1 MSADG
6 SGEESPGDDTARA
19 DAGATEERGE
29 RLQKVLARAGIAS
42 RRVCEELIT
51 AGRVEVNGTTASTL
65 GTRVDPESDEIR
77 VDGERVVVSAHKVY
91 VVLNKPRGVVSTMS
105 DPQGR
110 RTLAD
115 FVGGFDERLFHV
127 GRLDTD
133 TDGLILLTNDG
144 DLAHRLAHPSF
155 GVSKVYVA
163 QVKAPVGRDVGR
175 RLLAGVELD
184 DGPAAAEAFR
194 VVQSQGDRA
203 LVELTLH
210 EGRNRIVRRMLDAV
224 GHPVLTLTRVAFGPL
239 QLGALAPGKARTLDR
254 REVAALLETASGHSA
269 VTPGGPRRRRTTRR
283 G

>member
-1 MSADG
+1 MGCVAWTMSADG
-6 SGEESPGDDTARA
+6 RDSEPPD
-19 DAGATEERGE
+19 ERGE

-51 AGRVEVNGTTASTL
+51 AGRVQVNGEVASTL
-65 GTRVDPESDEIR
+65 GTRVDPESDEVR
-77 VDGERVVVSAHKVY
+77 VDGERVVVSTRKVY

-110 RTLAD
+110 RTIAD
-115 FVGGFDERLFHV
+115 FLKGFDERLFHV

-144 DLAHRLAHPSF
+144 ELAHRLAHPSF
-155 GVSKVYVA
+155 GVSKLYVA

-175 RLLAGVELD
+175 KLLAGIELD
-184 DGPAAAEAFR
+184 DGPAAVESFR
-194 VVQSQGDRA
+194 VVQTQGDRA
-203 LVELTLH
+203 MVELSLH

-224 GHPVLTLTRVAFGPL
+224 GHPVLSLTRVAFGPL
-239 QLGALAPGKARTLDR
+239 QLGGLAPGKARTLDR
-254 REVAALLETASGHSA
+254 REVAALLEVASGQTAS
-269 VTPGGPRRRRTTRR
+269 TPGGPRRRPTTRR

>member
-1 MSADG
+1 MSADD
-6 SGEESPGDDTARA
+6 SGEEPSDHDVAAEVVEA
-19 DAGATEERGE
+19 DHRGE

-51 AGRVEVNGTTASTL
+51 AGRVEVNGEIASTL

-77 VDGERVVVSAHKVY
+77 VDGERVVVSTRKVY

-115 FVGGFDERLFHV
+115 FLGGFDERLFHV

-155 GVSKVYVA
+155 GVSKTYVA
-163 QVKAPVGRDVGR
+163 QVQGPISRDVCR
-175 RLLAGVELD
+175 RLLAGIELD
-184 DGPAAAEAFR
+184 DGPAAAESFR
-194 VVQSQGDRA
+194 VVQEHGNRA
-203 LVELTLH
+203 IVELSLH

-224 GHPVLTLTRVAFGPL
+224 GYPVRSLTRVAFGPL
-239 QLGALAPGKARTLDR
+239 QLGGLAPGKARTLDR
-254 REVAALLETASGHSA
+254 HEVAALLDTASGKSA
-269 VTPGGPRRRRTTRR
+269 VTPGGPRRRPTTRR